1 MSDKLRNHK
10 DLDVWKKS
18 MELTTRIYELTKLFP
33 KDELYGITSQI
44 RRASV
49 SVPANISEGAARNSL
64 KEFIQFLH
72 ISLGSLS
79 ELETEILIAKNIEYM
94 DNYDENIFNDITDI
108 RKMLLGL
115 ISSIKRK
122 IRDRNK

>member
-1 MSDKLRNHK
+1 
-10 DLDVWKKS
+10 

-79 ELETEILIAKNIEYM
+79 ELETEILIAKNIGYM

>member
-79 ELETEILIAKNIEYM
+79 ELETEILIAKNIGYM

>member
-49 SVPANISEGAARNSL
+49 SVPANISEGAARNRL

-79 ELETEILIAKNIEYM
+79 ELETEILIAKNIGYM